1 LPSHST
7 AGVRWQKI
15 TAAKPANRGEEQM
28 SKIIGIDLGTTNS
41 VVAVME
47 GGEPTVITNSEGGRT
62 TPSVVA
68 FAKDGNRLVGQVA
81 KRQAVTNPEN
91 TVYSI
96 KRFMGRRYNEVSE
109 EIKQVPYKV
118 QSAGNGDV
126 RVAAGEKDWS
136 PPEISA
142 MVLQKLKQAAEDY
155 LGGKVQK
162 AVITVPAYFN
172 DAQRQATKD
181 AGKIAGL
188 EVMRIVNEPTAAAL
202 AYGLDKKKD
211 ETIAVFDFGGG
222 TFDISVLEVG
232 EGVVEVKSTNGD
244 THLGGDDIDEALIKW
259 IIEEFKKDQGIDLA
273 GDKMALQRLKEA
285 AEKAKIELSSA
296 METEINLPFITADAS
311 GPKHLV
317 MKLTRAKFEALV
329 EPILKRLMPPVEQ
342 AIKDA
347 GIEAGKI
354 DEVVL
359 VGGSTRIPKVQEMV
373 KSFFGKDPNKSV
385 NPDEVVAVGAAV
397 QASVLAGEKTDI
409 LLLDVT
415 PLSLG
420 IETLGGVSTRL
431 IERNTTIPTRKSE
444 IFSTASDNQ
453 TSVEVHVLQGERSM
467 AADNKTLGKFHLVG
481 IPPAPRGVPQVE
493 VTFDI
498 DANGIVNVSAKD
510 LGTGREQKITI
521 TASSGLSKDE
531 IDRMMRDA
539 EAHAGE
545 DAQKKETIEA
555 RNRLD
560 GLTYQVEKTFNDNRD
575 KLDAGAA
582 TEVEEALKAAKT
594 SLESNDANAMNDAFN
609 RLQTAS
615 HKLAEALYKGSAGD
629 GEAQAAGASAGDGGP
644 TPNAGGDDNVIDAE
658 YVDVDED
665 KK

>member
-1 LPSHST
+1 
-7 AGVRWQKI
+7 
-15 TAAKPANRGEEQM
+15 M

-47 GGEPTVITNSEGGRT
+47 GGEPIVITNSEGGRT

-68 FAKDGNRLVGQVA
+68 FTKDGNRLVGQVA

-91 TVYSI
+91 TLYSI
-96 KRFMGRRYNEVSE
+96 KRFMGRKFDEVQE

-118 QSAGNGDV
+118 EKAGNGDV
-126 RVAAGEKDWS
+126 RISVDGKQYN
-136 PPEISA
+136 PPEIAA
-142 MVLQKLKQAAEDY
+142 MVLQKLKQSAEDY
-155 LGGKVQK
+155 LGAKVEK

-181 AGKIAGL
+181 AGKVAGL
-188 EVMRIVNEPTAAAL
+188 EVLRIVNEPTAAAL

-211 ETIAVFDFGGG
+211 EVIAVFDFGGG

-244 THLGGDDIDEALIKW
+244 THLGGDDVDEVLVGW
-259 IIEEFKKDQGIDLA
+259 IIDEFKKDQGIDLHN
-273 GDKMALQRLKEA
+273 DKMALQRLKES
-285 AEKAKIELSSA
+285 AEKAKVELSSA

-347 GIEAGKI
+347 GLEPKDIEEI
-354 DEVVL
+354 VL

-373 KSFFGKDPNKSV
+373 KNFFGKEPNKSV
-385 NPDEVVAVGAAV
+385 NPDEVVALGAAV
-397 QASVLAGEKTDI
+397 QAGVLGGEKTDI

-420 IETLGGVSTRL
+420 IETLGGVTTQM
-431 IERNTTIPTRKSE
+431 ITRNTTIPTRKSE

-453 TSVEVHVLQGERSM
+453 TSVEVHVLQGERPL
-467 AADNKTLGKFHLVG
+467 ATDNKTLGKFHLVG

-510 LGTGREQKITI
+510 VGTGREQKITI
-521 TASSGLSKDE
+521 TSSSGLSKEE
-531 IDRMMRDA
+531 IDKMMKEA
-539 EAHAGE
+539 ESHAGE
-545 DAQKKETIEA
+545 DEKKKAEIEA

-560 GLTYQVEKTFNDNRD
+560 GLVYSVEKTFNEN
-575 KLDAGAA
+575 KEKVDAAA
-582 TEVEEALKAAKT
+582 AGEIEAAIADSKT
-594 SLESNDANAMNDAFN
+594 ALAGSDPEAMNNAFE

-615 HKLAEALYKGSAGD
+615 HKLAEVIYSQTANATE
-629 GEAQAAGASAGDGGP
+629 GEAQASEQASSASAGAEGDSGSAAA
-644 TPNAGGDDNVIDAE
+644 NDDNVIDAE
-658 YVDVDED
+658 YVDVEDEE

>member
-1 LPSHST
+1 M
-7 AGVRWQKI
+7 G
-15 TAAKPANRGEEQM
+15 
-28 SKIIGIDLGTTNS
+28 KIIGIDLGTTNS

-47 GGEPTVITNSEGGRT
+47 GGEPVVITNSEGGRT

-68 FAKDGNRLVGQVA
+68 FTKDGNRLVGQVA

-91 TVYSI
+91 TLYSI
-96 KRFMGRRYNEVSE
+96 KRFMGRKYDEVSD

-118 QSAGNGDV
+118 EKASNGDV
-126 RVAAGEKDWS
+126 RVDAEGKQYS
-136 PPEISA
+136 PPEIAA
-142 MVLQKLKQAAEDY
+142 MVLQKLKQSAEDY
-155 LGGKVQK
+155 LGSKVEQ

-181 AGKIAGL
+181 AGKVAGL
-188 EVMRIVNEPTAAAL
+188 DVLRIVNEPTAAAL

-211 ETIAVFDFGGG
+211 EIIAVFDFGGG

-244 THLGGDDIDEALIKW
+244 THLGGDDVDEVLVGW
-259 IIEEFKKDQGIDLA
+259 IIDEFKKDQGIDLHN
-273 GDKMALQRLKEA
+273 DKMALQRLKEA
-285 AEKAKIELSSA
+285 GEKAKVELSSA

-317 MKLTRAKFEALV
+317 MKLTRSKFEQLV
-329 EPILKRLMPPVEQ
+329 EPVLKRLMPPVEQ

-347 GIEAGKI
+347 GLTAKDIEEI
-354 DEVVL
+354 VL

-373 KSFFGKDPNKSV
+373 KEYFGKEPNKSV
-385 NPDEVVAVGAAV
+385 NPDEVVALGAAV
-397 QASVLAGEKTDI
+397 QAGVLGGEKTDI

-420 IETLGGVSTRL
+420 IETLGGVMTPM
-431 IERNTTIPTRKSE
+431 IQKNTTIPTRKSE

-453 TSVEVHVLQGERSM
+453 TSVEVHVLQGERPM
-467 AADNKTLGKFHLVG
+467 AGDNKTLGKFHLVG

-510 LGTGREQKITI
+510 VGTGREQKITI

-531 IDRMMRDA
+531 IDRMMKDA
-539 EAHAGE
+539 ESHAGE
-545 DAQKKETIEA
+545 DEKKKAAIEA

-560 GLTYQVEKTFNDNRD
+560 GLVYSVEKTMSENKD
-575 KLDAGAA
+575 KLDAAA
-582 TEVEEALKAAKT
+582 AGDIDNAISEAKT
-594 SLESNDANAMNDAFN
+594 ALAGEDVDAMNNAFE

-615 HKLAEALYKGSAGD
+615 HKLAEVLYSQTAQG
-629 GEAQAAGASAGDGGP
+629 GEAPAEEQAASASAGADGDGGG
-644 TPNAGGDDNVIDAE
+644 AAADDNVIDAE
-658 YVDVDED
+658 YVDVDDEE

>member
-1 LPSHST
+1 
-7 AGVRWQKI
+7 
-15 TAAKPANRGEEQM
+15 M

-47 GGEPTVITNSEGGRT
+47 GGEPVVITNSEGGRT

-68 FAKDGNRLVGQVA
+68 FTKDGNRLVGQVA

-91 TVYSI
+91 TLYSI
-96 KRFMGRRYNEVSE
+96 KRFMGRRFEEVGG
-109 EIKQVPYKV
+109 EIQQVPYKV
-118 QSAGNGDV
+118 EKAGNGDV
-126 RVAAGEKDWS
+126 RIEASGKQYS
-136 PPEISA
+136 PPEIA
-142 MVLQKLKQAAEDY
+142 ALVLQKLKQSAEDY
-155 LGGKVQK
+155 LGQKVDK

-244 THLGGDDIDEALIKW
+244 THLGGDDVDEALIRW
-259 IIEEFKKDQGIDLA
+259 IIEEFKRDQGIDLTA
-273 GDKMALQRLKEA
+273 DKMALQRLKES
-285 AEKAKIELSSA
+285 AEKAKVELSSA
-296 METEINLPFITADAS
+296 METEINLPFITADQS

-317 MKLTRAKFEALV
+317 MKLTRSRFEQLV
-329 EPILKRLMPPVEQ
+329 EPILKKLMPPVEQ

-347 GIEAGKI
+347 GLEPKDI
-354 DEVVL
+354 DELVL

-373 KSFFGKDPNKSV
+373 KEFFGKEPNKSV
-385 NPDEVVAVGAAV
+385 NPDEVVAIGAAV
-397 QASVLAGEKTDI
+397 QASVLSGEKTDI

-415 PLSLG
+415 PLTLG
-420 IETLGGVSTRL
+420 IETLGGVMTQM
-431 IERNTTIPTRKSE
+431 IQRNTTIPTRKSE

-453 TSVEVHVLQGERSM
+453 TSVEVHVMQGERPM
-467 AADNKTLGKFHLVG
+467 APDNKTLGKFHLVG

-510 LGTGREQKITI
+510 VGTGREQKITI
-521 TASSGLSKDE
+521 TSTSGLSKDE
-531 IDRMMRDA
+531 IDRMMKDA
-539 EAHAGE
+539 ESHAGE
-545 DAQKKETIEA
+545 DEKKKAEIEA
-555 RNRLD
+555 RNQLD
-560 GLTYQVEKTFNDNRD
+560 GLVYNVEKTFGENKD
-575 KLDAGAA
+575 KLDASGVSDIESAIA
-582 TEVEEALKAAKT
+582 GAKT
-594 SLESNDANAMNDAFN
+594 ALAGTDPDAMNAAFET
-609 RLQTAS
+609 LQTAS
-615 HKLAEALYKGSAGD
+615 HKLAEVLYSQTGTQADAASETTEQASSATAGSD
-629 GEAQAAGASAGDGGP
+629 STTSP
-644 TPNAGGDDNVIDAE
+644 TSSDDNVIDAE
-658 YVDVDED
+658 YVDVDEE

>member
-1 LPSHST
+1 
-7 AGVRWQKI
+7 
-15 TAAKPANRGEEQM
+15 M

-47 GGEPTVITNSEGGRT
+47 GGEPVVITNEEGGRT

-68 FAKDGNRLVGQVA
+68 FTKDGNRLVGQVA

-96 KRFMGRRYNEVSE
+96 KRFMGRRFEEVSE
-109 EIKQVPYKV
+109 EKKQVPYKAER
-118 QSAGNGDV
+118 AGNGDV
-126 RVAAGEKDWS
+126 RVAAGGKDYS

-142 MVLQKLKQAAEDY
+142 MILQKLKKAAEDY
-155 LGGKVQK
+155 LGAKVDR

-211 ETIAVFDFGGG
+211 EMIAVFDFGGG

-244 THLGGDDIDEALIKW
+244 THLGGDDVDEALIKW
-259 IIEEFKKDQGIDLA
+259 IIEEFKKDQGIDLSQ
-273 GDKMALQRLKEA
+273 DKMALQRLKEA

-296 METEINLPFITADAS
+296 MQTDVNLPFITADAS
-311 GPKHLV
+311 GPKHLN
-317 MKLTRAKFEALV
+317 MSLTRSKFEQLV
-329 EPILKRLMPPVEQ
+329 DPILQRLMPPVEQ

-347 GIEAGKI
+347 GLTKDKIEEI
-354 DEVVL
+354 VL

-373 KSFFGKDPNKSV
+373 KNYFGKEPNKTV
-385 NPDEVVAVGAAV
+385 NPDEVVALGAAV
-397 QASVLAGEKTDI
+397 QAGVLGGEKTDI

-420 IETLGGVSTRL
+420 IETLGGVATKL

-453 TSVEVHVLQGERSM
+453 TSVEVHVIQGERPM

-481 IPPAPRGVPQVE
+481 IPPAPRGMPQVE

-531 IDRMMRDA
+531 IDRMMKDA
-539 EAHAGE
+539 DAHSSE
-545 DAQKKETIEA
+545 DAKRREAIEA
-555 RNRLD
+555 KNRLD
-560 GLTYQVEKTFNDNRD
+560 GLVYQVEKTYNENKE
-575 KLDAGAA
+575 KLDQTSA
-582 TEVEEALKAAKT
+582 TELEEALSESRTA
-594 SLESNDANAMNDAFN
+594 LNSNDAEPMNNAFN

-615 HKLAEALYKGSAGD
+615 HKLAEVLYNQQSASGSQTTGDEQASSAG
-629 GEAQAAGASAGDGGP
+629 AGASGSTGG
-644 TPNAGGDDNVIDAE
+644 NAGGGADDVIDAE
-658 YVDVDED
+658 YVDVDND

>member
-1 LPSHST
+1 
-7 AGVRWQKI
+7 
-15 TAAKPANRGEEQM
+15 M

-68 FAKDGNRLVGQVA
+68 FTKDGNRLVGQVA

-96 KRFMGRRYNEVSE
+96 KRFMGRRYNEVTE

-118 QSAGNGDV
+118 QGAGNGDV
-126 RVAAGEKDWS
+126 RINAGGKDYS

-142 MVLQKLKQAAEDY
+142 MILQKMKQSAEDY
-155 LGGKVQK
+155 LGQKVDK

-181 AGKIAGL
+181 AGRIAGL

-222 TFDISVLEVG
+222 TFDISILEVG

-244 THLGGDDIDEALIKW
+244 THLGGDDIDERLMEW
-259 IIEEFKKDQGIDLA
+259 ITEEFKKDQGIDLSN
-273 GDKMALQRLKEA
+273 DKMALQRLKEA

-296 METEINLPFITADAS
+296 METEINLPFITADQS

-317 MKLTRAKFEALV
+317 MKLTRAKFEQLID
-329 EPILKRLMPPVEQ
+329 PILQRLKTPVEQ

-347 GIEAGKI
+347 GIGANKV

-359 VGGSTRIPKVQEMV
+359 VGGSTRIPKVQEIV
-373 KSFFGKDPNKSV
+373 KGIFGKEPNKSV

-397 QASVLAGEKTDI
+397 QAGVLSGEKTDI

-420 IETLGGVSTRL
+420 IETLGGVFTKL

-444 IFSTASDNQ
+444 VFSTASDNQ
-453 TSVEVHVLQGERSM
+453 TSVEVHVLQGERPM
-467 AADNKTLGKFHLVG
+467 AGDNRTLGKFHLIG
-481 IPPAPRGVPQVE
+481 IPPAPRGMPQVE

-510 LGTGREQKITI
+510 MGTGREQKITI
-521 TASSGLSKDE
+521 TSSSGLSKDE
-531 IDRMMRDA
+531 IDKMMRDA
-539 EAHAGE
+539 ESHSADDQRKRE
-545 DAQKKETIEA
+545 EIEA

-560 GLTYQVEKTFNDNRD
+560 SLTYQVEKTFTENKE
-575 KLDAGAA
+575 KLDASAA
-582 TEVEEALKAAKT
+582 TEVETALADAKKATEEGTA
-594 SLESNDANAMNDAFN
+594 ERMNEAFN
-609 RLQTAS
+609 NLQTAS
-615 HKLAEALYKGSAGD
+615 HKIAEALYQQTGSTGATGSG
-629 GEAQAAGASAGDGGP
+629 GEGEQASAAGASSGQASQG
-644 TPNAGGDDNVIDAE
+644 TTGGDDNVIDAE
-658 YVDVDED
+658 YVDADEN
-665 KK
+665 K